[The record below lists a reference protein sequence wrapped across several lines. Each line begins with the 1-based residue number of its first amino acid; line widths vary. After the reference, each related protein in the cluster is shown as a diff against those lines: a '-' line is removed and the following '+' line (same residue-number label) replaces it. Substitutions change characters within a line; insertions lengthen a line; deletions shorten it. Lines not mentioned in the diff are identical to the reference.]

1 MTEKSTILLIS
12 GVACAIGIALII
24 VARSFAGEV
33 SWGTGWIINAI
44 GWLILAAVIIPA
56 CAALKQMEVKMK
68 YVVAVIAC
76 GGLFLLYAVIGATL
90 GWRHGGGIIPMM
102 ILLSIVG
109 AVWTVITR
117 SASSSDNK
125 TKKEPPSKP
134 PPPPFAGFQDIP
146 KESRKDNAD
155 KKLLSDGGR

>member
-1 MTEKSTILLIS
+1 MTEKKTIALLS
-12 GVACAIGIALII
+12 AVACAVGIALI
-24 VARSFAGEV
+24 VTARSLAGEV
-33 SWGTGWIINAI
+33 AWGTGWVINAV

-56 CAALKQMEVKMK
+56 CALLKQMEVKMK

-76 GGLFLLYAVIGATL
+76 GGLFLLYAVIGASL

-109 AVWTVITR
+109 AVWAMIAKSPT
-117 SASSSDNK
+117 SGDK
-125 TKKEPPSKP
+125 TKKESPSKP

-146 KESRKDNAD
+146 KESGKDTAE